1 MSESSKLSSNTE
13 NKDYNTLSP
22 DQKAKK
28 DVQQVKGIYFLF
40 NVQKNRLII
49 LIKTNCFKQQC
60 SSSSFLLAWSRYTG
74 PKLPLSAEQ
83 ASPMSK
89 IHSTS
94 LLVLHGHFGLVY
106 YLRQVK
112 MMMKKCCFLE

>member
-22 DQKAKK
+22 DQKANK

-49 LIKTNCFKQQC
+49 LIGIAYNLFI
-60 SSSSFLLAWSRYTG
+60 L
-74 PKLPLSAEQ
+74 
-83 ASPMSK
+83 
-89 IHSTS
+89 
-94 LLVLHGHFGLVY
+94 
-106 YLRQVK
+106 
-112 MMMKKCCFLE
+112 